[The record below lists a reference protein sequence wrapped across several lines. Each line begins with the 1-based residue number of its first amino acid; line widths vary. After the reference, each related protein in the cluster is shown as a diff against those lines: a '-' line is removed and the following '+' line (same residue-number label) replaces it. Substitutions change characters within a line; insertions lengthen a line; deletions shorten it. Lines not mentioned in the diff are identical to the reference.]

1 MNLKEQKFIGYGHF
15 IEDENLGTIGKCNEL
30 CKTCE
35 KGEETIEGKIHM
47 NCKVCKFTNSSYVP
61 EFEGN
66 CPDADEEKKD
76 EGEDGGNKGNEND
89 GGSSYM
95 WILYTSIVLVV
106 IIVLIILI
114 RKYCLLQK
122 SNDYSKMGD
131 ENSKVRNISMENT
144 SGLGIE

>member
-1 MNLKEQKFIGYGHF
+1 MPEGYI

-47 NCKVCKFTNSSYVP
+47 NCKVCKFTNTSYVP

-76 EGEDGGNKGNEND
+76 DEEGGGNKGEQNE

-95 WILYTSIVLVV
+95 WILYSSIALVV

-131 ENSKVRNISMENT
+131 KNTDAKNISMENT
-144 SGLGIE
+144 AGLGIN